1 MKRAFSL
8 IELLL
13 AIIIVGVAVSA
24 LPFIANS
31 TGKANAQA
39 VVSEVVTTS
48 RIFIDDILSEPWNS
62 AIADGFIHSSGAVL
76 YSGILQ
82 AESDDDDPRF
92 RTGTK
97 KYFSRTLARGRDG
110 TPINAAEVGSCDS
123 GINCKNGVHSAL
135 RAERRPEGKSKNS
148 FDVNITAQVR
158 FINIAERRTTDGK
171 KITATFSVSDT
182 DTATGTTGIKI
193 TATFSDTATTT
204 DPTTNAI
211 LVSATATGK
220 DKGDIIEGV
229 KEIKLNGF
237 AFNIGTEPR

>member
-1 MKRAFSL
+1 MKGAFSL

-13 AIIIVGVAVSA
+13 AIVVVGIAVAA
-24 LPFIANS
+24 LPFMATS

-39 VVSEVVTTS
+39 VVSEVVTSS

-62 AIADGFIHSSGAVL
+62 AIADGFTDSSGAVM
-76 YSGILQ
+76 YSGILDAQ
-82 AESDDDDPRF
+82 SGDARF
-92 RTGTK
+92 VDSTK
-97 KYFSRTLARGRDG
+97 KYFSRTLARAKDG
-110 TPINAAEVGSCDS
+110 TAIKAAEVKSCNS
-123 GINCKNGVHSAL
+123 GINCKDKAVAKISKG
-135 RAERRPEGKSKNS
+135 SKNA
-148 FDVNITAQVR
+148 FDFDITAEVK
-158 FINIAERRTTDGK
+158 FINITEQTD
-171 KITATFSVSDT
+171 
-182 DTATGTTGIKI
+182 GTTGIKI

-204 DPTTNAI
+204 GTTTNAM

>member
-13 AIIIVGVAVSA
+13 AIVVVGVAVAA
-24 LPFIANS
+24 LPFIAIS

-39 VVSEVVTTS
+39 VVSEVVTSS

-62 AIADGFIHSSGAVL
+62 AIADGFTNSSGAVM
-76 YSGILQ
+76 YSGILKAQ
-82 AESDDDDPRF
+82 DDDARF
-92 RTGTK
+92 DAGTK
-97 KYFSRTLARGRDG
+97 KYFSRTLAKDKDD
-110 TPINAAEVGSCDS
+110 NAIQAAGVGSSCDSRS
-123 GINCKNGVHSAL
+123 GINCKDKAVAKISKG
-135 RAERRPEGKSKNS
+135 SKNA
-148 FDVNITAQVR
+148 FDFDITAEVK
-158 FINIAERRTTDGK
+158 FIDIKETT
-171 KITATFSVSDT
+171 
-182 DTATGTTGIKI
+182 TGTKI

-204 DPTTNAI
+204 DTTNAM

-220 DKGDIIEGV
+220 DGGDIIEGV